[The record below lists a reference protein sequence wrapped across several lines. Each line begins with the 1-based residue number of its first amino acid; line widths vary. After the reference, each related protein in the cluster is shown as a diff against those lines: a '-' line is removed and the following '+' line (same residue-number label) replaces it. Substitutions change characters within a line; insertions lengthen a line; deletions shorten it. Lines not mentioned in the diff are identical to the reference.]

1 MVRMPRVTMAAVS
14 AAVVAACCQ
23 NFDGAA
29 VEVAVPVAVAAAAED
44 LSLKTAEL
52 KHPARN
58 C

>member
-29 VEVAVPVAVAAAAED
+29 VEVAVPVAVAAA
-44 LSLKTAEL
+44 EL